1 MSESKQTEEAT
12 GLNGVFKLGDW
23 TVDPSLDRVFREN
36 QEVRLEPRVMKV
48 LTLLA
53 KRPGEVLSREELEA
67 GAWGNIIVGYDS
79 LSGCINKLRKAL
91 GDSPQNPGYI
101 ETVSKKGYRLIAPVQ
116 AETPSAPPAVAH
128 VLEAGS
134 GKRGKPVLLLI
145 AGVLVIGI
153 GAALLVPSLRS
164 GPAVTE
170 VTATKRIAVL
180 PFSNLSN
187 DPKQEYFVDGIAD
200 DLVTDLS
207 NLSDV
212 LVVSASA
219 TAPYK
224 GKKINPVEVGKQL
237 GANYLLQGSV
247 RRSGDSLRMNV
258 ELINAVDGTN
268 LWAKRFDETGSG
280 LFGTQGEITREVV
293 DALSLQLSAQ
303 DRKRLGHRP
312 TTNFEAYDLFLIG
325 QKKFKE
331 RTKEANQAA
340 EDAYKQAI
348 RLDPSFARAYSSLSV
363 ALTVE
368 YFRGWSE
375 SPTSTLD
382 RSLEMAQYATELDP
396 GSPQAY
402 WALGYSQLFRREE
415 KQAVAVVEKAVE
427 LAPNYA
433 DGYGLL
439 ALINNYLGNAE
450 DAVAQVRKGMVLN
463 PHHSW
468 DYPYNLGRAY
478 YHLGRYDDA
487 IKTLGEA
494 LDRNEYARNPR
505 LFLIASLVAVGR
517 TEDASWEVE
526 KIIANS
532 PETTITH
539 LKNNYPISADKQKLE
554 IFLDQLRKA
563 GLPE

>member
-1 MSESKQTEEAT
+1 MSEFLRKEEIV
-12 GLNGVFKLGDW
+12 GLTSVFKLGDW
-23 TVDPSLDRVFREN
+23 AVDPSLDRVFREDA
-36 QEVRLEPRVMKV
+36 EVRLEPRVMKV

-53 KRPGEVLSREELEA
+53 AQPGQVLSREELEA

-91 GDSPQNPGYI
+91 GDSPQNPIYI
-101 ETVSKKGYRLIAPVQ
+101 ETVSKKGYRLIAPVRF
-116 AETPSAPPAVAH
+116 ESASVPPAVS
-128 VLEAGS
+128 ETPGAGT
-134 GKRGKPVLLLI
+134 GKRSKPALLLI
-145 AGVLVIGI
+145 AGALVVGI
-153 GAALLVPSLRS
+153 SAALLVPALRS

-180 PFSNLSN
+180 PFSNLGN
-187 DPKQEYFVDGIAD
+187 DPKQEYFIDGIAD

-219 TAPYK
+219 TAPFK
-224 GKKINPVEVGKQL
+224 GKKVNPVEAGKQL

-247 RRSGDSLRMNV
+247 RKAGDSLLMNV
-258 ELINAVDGTN
+258 ELVNAADGTN
-268 LWAKRFDETGSG
+268 LWARRFSETGSD

-293 DALSLQLSAQ
+293 SALSLQLSAQ

-312 TTNFEAYDLFLIG
+312 TTNFDAYDLFLFG

-348 RLDPSFARAYSSLSV
+348 RLDPNFARAYSSLSV

-382 RSLEMAQYATELDP
+382 RSLEMAQYATDLDP

-402 WALGYSQLFRREE
+402 WALGYAQLFRREE
-415 KQAVAVVEKAVE
+415 ERAVAAVEKAVE

-450 DAVAQVRKGMVLN
+450 DAVAQVKKGMVLN

-468 DYPYNLGRAY
+468 DFPYNLGRAY

-487 IKTLGEA
+487 IKTLNEA
-494 LDRNEYARNPR
+494 LERNEYARNPR

-517 TEDASWEVE
+517 NDDASWEME

-532 PETTITH
+532 PETTIAH
-539 LKNNYPISADKQKLE
+539 LKNNYPISADEEKLE